1 MAPNPKLTDA
11 QRVVLAA
18 AAARDS
24 GLVLPLPKSLG
35 TNRGTHGIVLTSL
48 LTRALLVERA
58 VRSGEEI
65 WRETEGQTRTTL
77 VISPEGVRAIGVDV
91 DIPEAGSDR
100 DNAEPALA
108 SGGSSPAEHRADNH
122 KVPKP
127 DSKLGVLVALLRRP
141 TGASITELADATSW
155 QAHSVRGAISGNL
168 KKKLNLTVVSD
179 LVEGRGRVYR
189 IGTGEVA
196 E

>member
-24 GLVLPLPKSLG
+24 GLVLPLPKSFG
-35 TNRGTHGIVLTSL
+35 TNRGTHGIVLNSL

-77 VISPEGVRAIGVDV
+77 VISPEGLRAIGVDV

-100 DNAEPALA
+100 DNAEPALV
-108 SGGSSPAEHRADNH
+108 SGGSSPAEHRTGNE
-122 KVPKP
+122 KLPKP

-168 KKKLNLTVVSD
+168 KKKLNLSVVSD